1 MFSIV
6 LHPRQPPRILTP
18 ALDLL
23 HALTSSSHAAPA
35 VPAASAPAGSASARA
50 SVVIGASCLVWA
62 LVQWLSQGN
71 LDGYHDML
79 ENYAWSQ
86 AWDWG
91 THKHPPFFAWMVGLW
106 FALFAQNDLSY
117 RLLAY
122 TNVAIG
128 LWGVLHLARRLG
140 LGALAST
147 AVLLLLWSLPY
158 TNLAAKFNANSQ
170 LLSLWPWT
178 AAMLLASWQERG
190 WRGAAASAALG
201 LLAAASMLSKYYSGV
216 FLAGFLVP
224 TLLTG
229 AGRQWLLSPRPY
241 LALTVFGAALAPH
254 LLWIAGHNWVTLGYA
269 MDQGG
274 GSIQWAYVL
283 RFALAPLFYWLP
295 GWLACVSV
303 FSQMQYRTAPGSRWG
318 SLWLRL
324 ALRSWRPT
332 GWDDTLF
339 WLALMPWAVTLGCGI
354 AGVAELSTPWAIPI
368 GFAFSLLWLRNLQ
381 AAVPGA
387 TARAQAALHRA
398 LWPVLAAIVLVGLAF
413 AVSNAYSDR
422 DGYYRPTEDAAQA
435 IAADWTQR
443 HPDLPLGWVG
453 GDWAE
458 NALLAFYALPHVRTL
473 PGLPDDYPALF
484 NPHPLWAQQAGLL
497 LCPRGPYL
505 GPDRRSAPPAAAKC
519 EDAAQQW
526 LAQRSPS
533 TRAPAAP
540 RLVEVQRHGW
550 RFPHPY
556 PFVYAVFDALPA
568 TPAAAAPRTP

>member
-1 MFSIV
+1 M
-6 LHPRQPPRILTP
+6 
-18 ALDLL
+18 
-23 HALTSSSHAAPA
+23 
-35 VPAASAPAGSASARA
+35 
-50 SVVIGASCLVWA
+50 WA

-158 TNLAAKFNANSQ
+158 ANLAAKFNANSQ

-484 NPHPLWAQQAGLL
+484 NPHPFWAQQAGLL
-497 LCPRGPYL
+497 L
-505 GPDRRSAPPAAAKC
+505 
-519 EDAAQQW
+519 
-526 LAQRSPS
+526 
-533 TRAPAAP
+533 
-540 RLVEVQRHGW
+540 
-550 RFPHPY
+550 
-556 PFVYAVFDALPA
+556 
-568 TPAAAAPRTP
+568 

>member
-158 TNLAAKFNANSQ
+158 ANLAAKFNANSQ

-339 WLALMPWAVTLGCGI
+339 WLALMPWAVTLGCGV

-381 AAVPGA
+381 AAAPHAGA
-387 TARAQAALHRA
+387 AAQAALHRA
-398 LWPVLAAIVLVGLAF
+398 LWPVLTAIVLVGVAF
-413 AVSNAYSDR
+413 GIYNAQSDS

-435 IAADWTQR
+435 IAADWQAR

-458 NALLAFYALPHVRTL
+458 NALLAFYALAHVRTL
-473 PGLPDDYPALF
+473 PGLPDAYPARF
-484 NPHPLWAQQAGLL
+484 NPYPAWTGQAGLL
-497 LCPRGPYL
+497 LCPRGPR
-505 GPDRRSAPPAAAKC
+505 GPLASTATQC
-519 EDAAQQW
+519 ETAAQHW
-526 LAQRSPS
+526 LAQRGQS
-533 TRAPAAP
+533 TTPH
-540 RLVEVQRHGW
+540 LIQVQRHGW
-550 RFPHPY
+550 RFPHPT

-568 TPAAAAPRTP
+568 RTP